1 MIKLKNL
8 LKESHVWER
17 KFGEKLPTLADI
29 QKKYDEKKNLSEKEE
44 YKSILNEKT
53 YTMGDLDLVFQGSS
67 KVQLISRKGRTAL
80 TKQDAKI
87 IITAVERHI
96 GGI

>member
-1 MIKLKNL
+1 MKLTKQRL
-8 LKESHVWER
+8 IE
-17 KFGEKLPTLADI
+17 I
-29 QKKYDEKKNLSEKEE
+29 IKEE
-44 YKSILNEKT
+44 YKSILTEKT
-53 YTMGDLDLVFQGSS
+53 YTMGDLDLVFQGSD

-80 TKQDAKI
+80 TKQDAKT

>member
-1 MIKLKNL
+1 MKITKQRLI
-8 LKESHVWER
+8 EIV
-17 KFGEKLPTLADI
+17 
-29 QKKYDEKKNLSEKEE
+29 KEE

-53 YTMGDLDLVFQGSS
+53 YTMGDLDLVFQGSN

-80 TKQDAKI
+80 TKMDAKI
-87 IITAVERHI
+87 IVTAVERHI

>member
-1 MIKLKNL
+1 MKLTKQRL
-8 LKESHVWER
+8 VE
-17 KFGEKLPTLADI
+17 I
-29 QKKYDEKKNLSEKEE
+29 IKEE

-53 YTMGDLDLVFQGSS
+53 YTMGDLDLIFQGSD

-80 TKQDAKI
+80 TKMDAKI
-87 IITAVERHI
+87 IITAIERHV